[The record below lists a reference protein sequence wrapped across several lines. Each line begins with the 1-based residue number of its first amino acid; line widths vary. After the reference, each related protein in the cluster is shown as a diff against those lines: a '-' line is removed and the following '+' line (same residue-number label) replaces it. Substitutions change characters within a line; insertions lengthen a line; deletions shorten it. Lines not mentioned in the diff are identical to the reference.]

1 MKNVRNSENKIPR
14 NAERGGEFGF
24 EAGRRVDSSYRGG
37 NSATWKRSGDEEK
50 GGEEENE
57 ETKAGNDGVGE

>member
-1 MKNVRNSENKIPR
+1 MKIVRNSENKIPR

-24 EAGRRVDSSYRGG
+24 EAGGRVCSWRGG
-37 NSATWKRSGDEEK
+37 GDPKAREGDGDEEK